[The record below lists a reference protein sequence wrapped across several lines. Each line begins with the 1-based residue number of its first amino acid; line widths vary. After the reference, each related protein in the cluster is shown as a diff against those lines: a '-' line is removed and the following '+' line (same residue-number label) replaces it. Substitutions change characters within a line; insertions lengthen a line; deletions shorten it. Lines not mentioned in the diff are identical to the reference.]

1 MVKHLIFNTKI
12 LRDSEKEIIDSYT
25 DAFLSSNNS
34 EYTYEYYRYYKDEI
48 KYEEMEDTI
57 EKLLNIYPELVNNY
71 TLITSLDDFYRA
83 INKEIIFELW

>member
-12 LRDSEKEIIDSYT
+12 LRNSEKKIIDKYT
-25 DAFLSSNNS
+25 NAFLNSNRS

-48 KYEEMEDTI
+48 KYEEMNDTI
-57 EKLLNIYPELVNNY
+57 EKLLNIYPVLVNNY
-71 TLITSLDDFYRA
+71 TLITSLEDFYRA